1 MSEHLGKLVLRLGL
15 GSLILFHGVHRLLTG
30 LDPVR
35 TLLATHK
42 LPDAL
47 AYGAYL
53 GELVGP
59 VLIIIGLFTRVGAFL
74 IAVEVLLLVLL
85 SGIPQVLAI
94 APDGAYALEVES
106 LYFTAAVAVMLLGAG
121 RISLGRGAWS

>member
-1 MSEHLGKLVLRLGL
+1 MSEQLGKLVLRLGL
-15 GSLILFHGVHRLLTG
+15 GSLVLFHGVHRLLTG

-35 TLLATHK
+35 SLLVAHK

-74 IAVEVLLLVLL
+74 IALEVLLLVLL

-106 LYFTAAVAVMLLGAG
+106 LYFTAALAVMLLGAG
-121 RISLGRGAWS
+121 RISLGRGAWR